1 MYITTREKAIIELLV
16 KTSGKHT
23 VTSLANHLNVSIRT
37 VHRDLTGVEKVLQS
51 FNLQLVRHIETGL
64 RIEGKNE
71 NIFRLIQN
79 ITSIVPID
87 QTPEE
92 KKLQLLLALM
102 QEEAFKIQ
110 ALANELGVSNATL
123 TTYLEELTEWLGP
136 FNVTITRKRGV
147 GVDLIGSESAKR
159 KALASY
165 FLLFFYEELI
175 ESLFLLENH
184 KYTQELILHYFPPEY
199 MVVVDRLVNTI
210 FNRNQQRL
218 ADNDYIGLIV
228 HIGIT
233 MQRLDASFYLE
244 EEAGSINNLNNE
256 YNLIKEIGA
265 ELQKAFS
272 ITFMEQDMIY
282 LAVVLK
288 GSKLQA
294 VNVIPYDSLV
304 LSKMVKSLIQNV
316 STQLHI
322 DLTDDFSL
330 YQGLI
335 AHMEPSLYRIKQQMG
350 LFNPLKEEIKQKY
363 PFLFL
368 AVKNSV
374 EKLFTDIDPIPEDEV
389 AFIVLHF
396 GSALV
401 MREEKLSIHAL
412 VVCPTGIG
420 TSKMLASRIKKEIIS
435 IDHIDIKSIKE
446 VQDQTHLKDY
456 DLIISTVK
464 LPFLSSGY
472 LLVSPLLT
480 EENILAIKNFLRN
493 NLKTLTEK
501 RSYLPKSTREVS
513 KTDAASKG
521 TLLEVLKEL
530 KSIQESIEAVL
541 NHFRVYKFHHINN
554 HEKVLAEMVITAQ
567 KENLLNS
574 AIDVLTSLREREN
587 KGGLGIPGT
596 AMGLFH
602 CRDKNI
608 HKLLFQIS
616 HLHEPI
622 LIKAM
627 DGSDLYMKNLLLLLA
642 PEELSIREQEI
653 VSLISTSLIED
664 KEAIMIFSSSNEE
677 VIRGKLENV
686 FLHYLQ
692 TKIIKE

>member
-23 VTSLANHLNVSIRT
+23 VTSLANHLNVSVRT
-37 VHRDLTGVEKVLQS
+37 VHRDLAGVEKVLQS

-71 NIFRLIQN
+71 DIFRLVQN
-79 ITSIVPID
+79 VTSIVPID

-123 TTYLEELTEWLGP
+123 ATYLEELTEWLVP

-184 KYTQELILHYFPPEY
+184 KYTQESILHYFPPEY

-210 FNRNQQRL
+210 FDRNQQRL

-244 EEAGSINNLNNE
+244 EGEGSINDLTNE

-265 ELQKAFS
+265 ELEKAFS

-282 LAVVLK
+282 LAAILK

-330 YQGLI
+330 YQGLL

-374 EKLFTDIDPIPEDEV
+374 EKLFTDIDSIPDDEI

-420 TSKMLASRIKKEIIS
+420 TSKMLASRIKKEIIG

-472 LLVSPLLT
+472 ILVSPLLT
-480 EENILAIKNFLRN
+480 EENIVAIKNFLRN

-501 RSYLPKSTREVS
+501 REYLPRTNREVS
-513 KTDAASKG
+513 KTEAASKG

-608 HKLLFQIS
+608 PKLLFQIS
-616 HLHEPI
+616 HLQEPI
-622 LIKAM
+622 LIKGM
-627 DGSDLYMKNLLLLLA
+627 DGSELYMKNLLLLLA
-642 PEELSIREQEI
+642 PEELSGREQEI

-664 KEAIMIFSSSNEE
+664 SEAIMIFSSSNEE
-677 VIRGKLENV
+677 VIRGKLENI